1 MGGSDTRRAIR
12 QRVFPHREDIQKALH
27 AALSRGAEF
36 AEVYLEKRIADTVRI
51 EEHLV
56 RESSRGVLA
65 GAGIRAIIGD
75 KIGYAY
81 ADGLDVKSM
90 VEAASVAGEI
100 AATGSGAAPVNIS
113 ETTMAV
119 PYSETRI
126 SPLDV
131 DAKDKVE
138 TAFRADASTH
148 GHDPRITQAMVTLLD
163 EDKHI
168 LIANSEG
175 TNVSDRQVLTTL
187 RVVAIAESNGRRQRG
202 FRSLS
207 GRSGYELF
215 EKESPE
221 QVGADASR
229 QAITLLDARDAPAG
243 SMVVVLGHGR
253 GGVLLHEA
261 IGHGFEG
268 DFIRKKTSLF
278 AGRIGEKIAAR
289 GCTIIDDATI
299 PNARGTINIDD
310 EGTPGQRTVLV
321 EDGVLKGFIYD
332 KLNAKLMNT
341 LSTGNGRRQAYKFM
355 PVPRQTNTFM
365 PAGDAA
371 PEEIM
376 ASVGKGLYA
385 KNIGGGQV
393 DIASGNFVFEVTEG
407 YLIESGKVG
416 APVRGANLIGNGAEV
431 LKKIEMI
438 GSDFVLEA
446 GGGTCGKM
454 GQAVP
459 VMDGLPT
466 IKISEITVG
475 GTES

>member
-1 MGGSDTRRAIR
+1 
-12 QRVFPHREDIQKALH
+12 VFPHREDIEKVLQ

-51 EEHLV
+51 EEQLV

-65 GAGIRAIIGD
+65 GAGIRAVIGD

-81 ADGLDVKSM
+81 ADGLDVASM
-90 VEAASVAGEI
+90 VEAARVAGEI
-100 AATGSGAAPVNIS
+100 AALGTGAGPVSLSEAESAAP
-113 ETTMAV
+113 
-119 PYSETRI
+119 YSLTRI
-126 SPLDV
+126 FPLDV
-131 DAKDKVE
+131 SAEKKVE
-138 TAFRADASTH
+138 TAFRADASARA
-148 GHDPRITQAMVTLLD
+148 HDPRITQAMVTLLD

-175 TNVSDRQVLTTL
+175 THVSDRQILTTL
-187 RVVAIAESNGRRQRG
+187 RVVSIAESDGRRQRG

-215 EKESPE
+215 EKESPDE
-221 QVGADASR
+221 VAADSAR
-229 QAITLLDARDAPAG
+229 QAITLLDAREAPAG
-243 SMVVVLGHGR
+243 SMVVVLGNGR

-268 DFIRKKTSLF
+268 DFIRKRTSLF
-278 AGRIGEKIAAR
+278 AGRVGEKIAVD
-289 GCTIIDDATI
+289 GCTIIDDGTL

-321 EDGVLKGFIYD
+321 ENGILKGFIYD
-332 KLNAKLMNT
+332 KLNAGLMST
-341 LSTGNGRRQAYKFM
+341 ASTGNGRRQAYRFM
-355 PVPRQTNTFM
+355 PVPRQTNTLM
-365 PAGDAA
+365 LAGEAEPD
-371 PEEIM
+371 EII

-393 DIASGNFVFEVTEG
+393 DIASGSFVFEVTEG
-407 YLIESGKVG
+407 YLIEGGKVG
-416 APVRGANLIGNGAEV
+416 GPVRGANLIGNGADV

-438 GSDFVLEA
+438 GSDFALEA

-459 VMDGLPT
+459 VMDGIPT

>member
-1 MGGSDTRRAIR
+1 M
-12 QRVFPHREDIQKALH
+12 FPLREDIEKILQV
-27 AALSRGAEF
+27 ALSGGAEF
-36 AEVYLEKRIADTVRI
+36 AELYLEKRITDTVRI
-51 EEHLV
+51 EEQLV

-75 KIGYAY
+75 KVGYAY
-81 ADGLDVKSM
+81 ADGLDLRSM
-90 VEAASVAGEI
+90 VEAAEVASEI
-100 AATGSGAAPVNIS
+100 AARGPVNQ
-113 ETTMAV
+113 AV
-119 PYSETRI
+119 GLGEVKSAEPYSTTRVF
-126 SPLDV
+126 PLEIEAGEKIELAYAADRSARAR
-131 DAKDKVE
+131 DA
-138 TAFRADASTH
+138 
-148 GHDPRITQAMVTLLD
+148 RITQAMVTLID
-163 EDKHI
+163 EDKSV

-175 TNVSDRQVLTTL
+175 VNVGDRQILTTL
-187 RVVAIAESNGRRQRG
+187 RVMTIAESNGRRQRG

-221 QVGADASR
+221 EVASDAAR
-229 QAITLLDARDAPAG
+229 QAITLLDAREAPAG
-243 SMVVVLGHGR
+243 SMVVVLGNGR

-278 AGRIGEKIAAR
+278 TGRIGEKVAVE

-299 PNARGTINIDD
+299 PGARGTINVDD

-321 EDGVLKGFIYD
+321 EDGVLTGFIYD
-332 KLNAKLMNT
+332 NLNAKLMNT
-341 LSTGNGRRQAYKFM
+341 ASTGNGRRQAYKFM
-355 PVPRQTNTFM
+355 PVPRQTNTM
-365 PAGDAA
+365 MLPGSSTPD
-371 PEEIM
+371 EIIS
-376 ASVGKGLYA
+376 SVDRGLYA

-393 DIASGNFVFEVTEG
+393 DIASGSFVFEVTEG
-407 YLIESGKVG
+407 YLIEHGKIG
-416 APVRGANLIGNGAEV
+416 PPVRGANLIGNGAEV
-431 LKKIEMI
+431 LKKIQMI
-438 GSDFVLEA
+438 GNDFALEP

-475 GTES
+475 GTKS

>member
-1 MGGSDTRRAIR
+1 M
-12 QRVFPHREDIQKALH
+12 FPHREDIQKALE

-51 EEHLV
+51 EEQLV

-81 ADGLDVKSM
+81 ADGLDVKRM

-100 AATGSGAAPVNIS
+100 ATTGAGAPPVDLP
-113 ETTMAV
+113 ETTSAL
-119 PYSETRI
+119 PYSETGI
-126 SPLDV
+126 FPLDV
-131 DAKDKVE
+131 DAADKVE
-138 TAFRADASTH
+138 TAFRADRATR

-175 TNVSDRQVLTTL
+175 VNVRDRQILTTL
-187 RVVAIAESNGRRQRG
+187 RVVAIAESDGGRQRG

-215 EKESPE
+215 DREAPE
-221 QVGADASR
+221 EVGADASR
-229 QAITLLDARDAPAG
+229 QAITLLDAREAPAG

-278 AGRIGEKIAAR
+278 AGRVGERIAAR
-289 GCTIIDDATI
+289 GVTILDDGTI

-332 KLNAKLMNT
+332 KLNARLMGT
-341 LSTGNGRRQAYKFM
+341 VSTGNGRRQAYKFM

-365 PAGDAA
+365 LAGNAA
-371 PEEIM
+371 PEEIIS
-376 ASVGKGLYA
+376 SVARGLYA

-407 YLIESGKVG
+407 YLIEDGKVG
-416 APVRGANLIGNGAEV
+416 APVRGANLIGNGADV
-431 LKKIEMI
+431 LTRIEMI
-438 GSDFVLEA
+438 GSDFVLES

-466 IKISEITVG
+466 VKISEITVG